1 MAHSSDKSQQLV
13 AREYKQIFEAAS
25 LGIARVAPDGSWLEI
40 NDRLCS
46 MLHYSREELL
56 GRTFQDITHPDDLD
70 ADLAYVQ
77 DMLDGKIDHYSME
90 KRYFRKDGSIIWI
103 NLSVTLI
110 WNEDGSPNYFISIID
125 DIDNK
130 VADRNTIIELKNRS
144 EYETERYRNLIKNS
158 FNGII
163 IYSPDGR
170 VLEVNNTQASML
182 GYKPE
187 DMLGM
192 SYVDWDAHPTQGF
205 IADFAEQV
213 VHKRVQFETTHRRKD
228 GSTYDALVV
237 ADTFVA
243 GGHRFIYSSTR
254 DITAQKNAQARIIKE
269 RNLAQHYLDIAGTMI
284 IALDL
289 HGYITLINREGCD
302 ILEDTEANI
311 VGKNWFENFLVTD
324 DLDMVR
330 GWFDHLMSGEVEDY
344 RYAENQIKTTRNQ
357 QKLITWHNSLV
368 RDDSGE
374 IIGLLSSGQDITEQ
388 RRLEDAL
395 KQETERFE
403 LAVAGTQDGL
413 WDWDITT
420 DKAYHSHRFE
430 TMLGYS
436 GHELPDTAEAWAALI
451 HPDDKDKAYTK
462 VQEYLQNPDKA
473 PYENT
478 FRMRTKDGSWRWVT
492 GRGKATFAEDGT
504 PLRFVGFNTDVTR
517 EMNHQK
523 ELDHASKHDPLTGL
537 ANRFLLNELLQNAL
551 YRSDRQ
557 ERMVAVLF
565 IDLDGFKG
573 INDRF
578 GHDVGDLVLKEIAER
593 MNQVV
598 RKVDT
603 LARLG
608 GDEFAVIMS
617 DLEDKQEILGIV
629 NRLLSVIKQPIPDTL
644 LNVGEEVHISASIGI
659 SFYPQETDV
668 GSEALLR
675 QADQAMYRSK
685 QKGKDQYAFFDL
697 ASNQQMEQHRREI
710 RRIEMAITNDELTL
724 YYQPKIDMRTGTL
737 IGFEALIRWNDPEMG
752 LRGPDTFLPTARQDN
767 EVMTR
772 IGRWVFRQA
781 FQQLADWKRQGY
793 PWQVSVNIC
802 NNELHSHQFT
812 EFLSGLLE
820 AHPEVQ
826 ARDIELEILESEA
839 LENIAY
845 AKDIIKEL
853 QAQGFR
859 IALDDFGTAYST
871 LAYLKEL
878 PVNTL
883 KIDKSF
889 VQDMLSTSGS
899 LSIVEATIALA
910 EAFRCK
916 VVAEGVE
923 EVEHGTT
930 LIMLGCDFA
939 QGYCISR
946 PLPASKVTE
955 WADSYA
961 PTPAW
966 TQAKRVDALRRSVL
980 YSLLEHNIW
989 VSNINEFLSNQAS
1002 ELPPLN
1008 PHQCR
1013 FGEWLDD
1020 ADKTEWIPDDQQKHL
1035 REVHDQIHFLTQE
1048 ILKSSEP
1055 QPELREQ
1062 LNESHIEL
1070 VNSLD
1075 RLLR

>member
-1 MAHSSDKSQQLV
+1 MVLSSDKSQQLV

-56 GRTFQDITHPDDLD
+56 DRTFQDITHPDDLD

-374 IIGLLSSGQDITEQ
+374 IIGLLSSGQDITGQ

-436 GHELPDTAEAWAALI
+436 GHE
-451 HPDDKDKAYTK
+451 
-462 VQEYLQNPDKA
+462 
-473 PYENT
+473 
-478 FRMRTKDGSWRWVT
+478 
-492 GRGKATFAEDGT
+492 
-504 PLRFVGFNTDVTR
+504 
-517 EMNHQK
+517 
-523 ELDHASKHDPLTGL
+523 
-537 ANRFLLNELLQNAL
+537 
-551 YRSDRQ
+551 
-557 ERMVAVLF
+557 
-565 IDLDGFKG
+565 
-573 INDRF
+573 
-578 GHDVGDLVLKEIAER
+578 
-593 MNQVV
+593 
-598 RKVDT
+598 
-603 LARLG
+603 
-608 GDEFAVIMS
+608 
-617 DLEDKQEILGIV
+617 
-629 NRLLSVIKQPIPDTL
+629 
-644 LNVGEEVHISASIGI
+644 
-659 SFYPQETDV
+659 
-668 GSEALLR
+668 
-675 QADQAMYRSK
+675 
-685 QKGKDQYAFFDL
+685 
-697 ASNQQMEQHRREI
+697 
-710 RRIEMAITNDELTL
+710 
-724 YYQPKIDMRTGTL
+724 
-737 IGFEALIRWNDPEMG
+737 
-752 LRGPDTFLPTARQDN
+752 
-767 EVMTR
+767 
-772 IGRWVFRQA
+772 
-781 FQQLADWKRQGY
+781 
-793 PWQVSVNIC
+793 
-802 NNELHSHQFT
+802 
-812 EFLSGLLE
+812 
-820 AHPEVQ
+820 
-826 ARDIELEILESEA
+826 
-839 LENIAY
+839 
-845 AKDIIKEL
+845 
-853 QAQGFR
+853 
-859 IALDDFGTAYST
+859 
-871 LAYLKEL
+871 
-878 PVNTL
+878 
-883 KIDKSF
+883 
-889 VQDMLSTSGS
+889 
-899 LSIVEATIALA
+899 
-910 EAFRCK
+910 
-916 VVAEGVE
+916 
-923 EVEHGTT
+923 
-930 LIMLGCDFA
+930 
-939 QGYCISR
+939 
-946 PLPASKVTE
+946 
-955 WADSYA
+955 
-961 PTPAW
+961 
-966 TQAKRVDALRRSVL
+966 
-980 YSLLEHNIW
+980 
-989 VSNINEFLSNQAS
+989 
-1002 ELPPLN
+1002 
-1008 PHQCR
+1008 
-1013 FGEWLDD
+1013 
-1020 ADKTEWIPDDQQKHL
+1020 
-1035 REVHDQIHFLTQE
+1035 
-1048 ILKSSEP
+1048 
-1055 QPELREQ
+1055 
-1062 LNESHIEL
+1062 
-1070 VNSLD
+1070 
-1075 RLLR
+1075 